1 MGTPIKLKRSE
12 IDMIGMIVSNQ
23 GDIDER
29 SSDKDNPADYQ
40 PNEQEESNTE
50 VKNVE
55 IAR

>member
-50 VKNVE
+50 VKDVE